1 MKNFKFKI
9 NFISNFFKKNKIF
22 KKNISFFEDIKK
34 LFKFDNIKKKFFD
47 AYSQFYLKKF
57 KLKYLIFFISLIIF
71 YYLIYLSFPG
81 ILHNKSDQNYLTKLL
96 KDQYVLEFAQREQIP
111 SVVCMGGGYSPNIK
125 DIIEAHTNTFKIA
138 QQIFL

>member
-81 ILHNKSDQNYLTKLL
+81 ILHK
-96 KDQYVLEFAQREQIP
+96 
-111 SVVCMGGGYSPNIK
+111 
-125 DIIEAHTNTFKIA
+125 
-138 QQIFL
+138 